1 VARRFFLRLPLI
13 ALAVVLLTVLA
24 APGQAPAR
32 PAASTDPVYP
42 FQDPSLSVAARVND
56 LLGRLTLDEKLGLL
70 HQSQKAIPRL
80 GIPYFKAG
88 TEALHGVAWSNDIDH
103 GWQQVL
109 ADRATVFPQAVGLA
123 STWDPDLVERVG
135 SAVGDEARAYNEI
148 NPRLWGLQLWAPVVN
163 LLRDPRWGR
172 NEEGYSEDPQLTGVM
187 STRFGHGLSGDD
199 PTYLKT
205 APVIKHFYAYN
216 NETNRSA
223 GSSNVPPRVKHEYD
237 LQAFRPAIEA
247 GAATGVMASY
257 NEVNGRPTHVDRD
270 LNDMV
275 RSWTDETLYNVSDA
289 WGPHAVTQ
297 AQHFYD
303 DETQAYASVLKAGL
317 DGFTVDDSNPDAM
330 IATLK
335 DALARGMLTESDI
348 DKAVRHVLTIRTR
361 LGHFDPDGGP
371 YAGTSPD
378 VLDSPAH
385 RQLNRKAAEEA
396 MVLLR
401 NDAGRLPLDPE
412 ATDKVAVVGPLSDT
426 LFSDWYGGTLPYAVT
441 PLDGIR
447 QRLGDAS
454 AVTGVEALDRVAL
467 KDSAT
472 GRYLTATGTGTGDS
486 VTATGTATPPTAAQW
501 DVNDWMADVSTLR
514 NAANGHYLTGNF
526 GPFNTS
532 ATTPSGWYVQ
542 QQFRFE
548 PQADGTV
555 LLQYVGFETNESWW
569 WIPGHYVTVAA
580 DGTVGT
586 GTRAEAAHF
595 EREVVSDGSDAA
607 AAAAASSDVAVVV
620 VGSNPFV
627 YGRENHDRASLALGT
642 SQQELI
648 KQVRLANP
656 NTIVVLESSYPTTI
670 AEQPDSLLW
679 TTHAGSETGN
689 AVAATIFGDHD
700 PSGRLTQ
707 TWYRSESDLPPDLSE
722 YDIAKTGQTYLYFD
736 GDPLYAF
743 GHGLSYTSFGYSHL
757 RPDRTAMGG
766 NGTVR
771 VSVDVTNTGHRAGSE
786 VVQLYSHQRTSR
798 DKRPLRELE
807 AFRRVTL
814 SPGQTETV
822 TFRLRGADLAHWDV
836 TRDRWVVET
845 SKYDLMVGS
854 ASDDIRR
861 QATIMV
867 NGETIP
873 PRNLSRPTR
882 AENFDDYDGITL
894 VPTTR
899 ETGTSV
905 ASGQASG
912 WVKYAG
918 SRTARGMK
926 LTASV
931 ARSAVGAGTL
941 EVRVG
946 SPTGPVVGTATVP
959 STGDPYS
966 YQEVTA
972 DVDTPGGVQDLY
984 LVLGP
989 GVRLADFTL
998 S

>member
-1 VARRFFLRLPLI
+1 MARRFPLRLPLTV
-13 ALAVVLLTVLA
+13 LVVVLLMVLA
-24 APGQAPAR
+24 APGGAPAR
-32 PAASTDPVYP
+32 PAAASGPAHP

-80 GIPYFKAG
+80 GIPYFKSG
-88 TEALHGVAWSNDIDH
+88 TEALHGVAWSNDIDN
-103 GWQQVL
+103 GWQQVF

-123 STWDPDLVERVG
+123 STWDPDLMERVG

-148 NPRLWGLQLWAPVVN
+148 NPSLWGLQLWAPVVN

-187 STRFGHGLSGDD
+187 STRYGRGLSGND
-199 PTYLKT
+199 PKYLKT
-205 APVIKHFYAYN
+205 APILKHFYAYN
-216 NETNRSA
+216 NETNRNGS
-223 GSSNVPPRVKHEYD
+223 SSNVPPRIKNEYD
-237 LQAFRPAIEA
+237 LRAFRPAIEA
-247 GAATGVMASY
+247 NAATGVMASY

-270 LNDMV
+270 LNDQV
-275 RSWTDETLYNVSDA
+275 RSWTDQTLYNVSDA

-297 AQHFYD
+297 SQHFYD

-317 DGFTVDDSNPDAM
+317 DGFTVDDSNPEPM

-335 DALARGMLTESDI
+335 DALARGLLTVSDI

-361 LGHFDPDGGP
+361 LGQFDPDGGP
-371 YAGTSPD
+371 FGGTSQD

-385 RQLNRKAAEEA
+385 RKLNREAAEDA

-401 NDAGRLPLDPE
+401 NKKLPLDPG
-412 ATDKVAVVGPLSDT
+412 ATHKVAVVGPLSDT
-426 LFSDWYGGTLPYAVT
+426 LFSDWYGSTLPYAVT
-441 PLDGIR
+441 PLEGIR
-447 QRLGDAS
+447 KRLGDAANVS
-454 AVTGVEALDRVAL
+454 GVEALDRVAL
-467 KDSAT
+467 KDSTT
-472 GRYLTATGTGTGDS
+472 GRYLAATGTNTIDM
-486 VTATGTATPPTAAQW
+486 VTATATDTSSDAAQW
-501 DVNDWMADVSTLR
+501 DVNDWMGDVSTLR
-514 NAANGHYLTGNF
+514 NADNGRYLTGSF
-526 GPFNTS
+526 GPYNTS

-555 LLQYVGFETNESWW
+555 LLRYVGYETNESWW
-569 WIPGHYVTVAA
+569 SLGDYVTVAA
-580 DGTVGT
+580 DGAVGT
-586 GTRAEAAHF
+586 GTKAQAAHF
-595 EREVVSDGSDAA
+595 ERKVTSDGSDAA
-607 AAAAASSDVAVVV
+607 AAAAASSDAAVVV

-627 YGRENHDRASLALGT
+627 YGRENHDRTSMALGA

-648 KQVRLANP
+648 KQVRRANP
-656 NTIVVLESSYPTTI
+656 NTIVVLESSYPTTM

-707 TWYRSESDLPPDLSE
+707 TWYGSESDLPPDLYE
-722 YDIAKTGQTYLYFD
+722 YDIAKTDQTYLYFR

-743 GHGLSYTSFGYSHL
+743 GHGLSYTSFDYSRL
-757 RPDRTAMGG
+757 RPDRTAMGSK
-766 NGTVR
+766 GTVR
-771 VSVDVTNTGHRAGSE
+771 VSVDVTNSGGRAGSE

-798 DKRPLRELE
+798 DKQPLRELE
-807 AFRRVTL
+807 AFRKVTL
-814 SPGQTETV
+814 SLGQTKTV
-822 TFRLRGADLAHWDV
+822 TFRVPAAELAHWDV

-845 SKYDLMVGS
+845 STYDLMVGS
-854 ASDDIRR
+854 ASDDIRLR
-861 QATIMV
+861 AAIKV

-873 PRNLSRPTR
+873 PRNLSRPTQ
-882 AENFDDYDGITL
+882 AENFDDYKGIDL

-905 ASGQASG
+905 ATDKSSG
-912 WVKYAG
+912 WVKYAS
-918 SRTARGMK
+918 SRTTRAMK
-926 LTASV
+926 LSASV
-931 ARSAVGAGTL
+931 ARSAGDAGTL

-946 SPTGPVVGTATVP
+946 SPTGPVVGKVTVP
-959 STGDPYS
+959 STGDRYS
-966 YQEVTA
+966 YRDVTA
-972 DVDTPGGVQDLY
+972 DVHAPGGVQDLY

>member
-1 VARRFFLRLPLI
+1 MARRFLLRLPVTV
-13 ALAVVLLTVLA
+13 LAVVLLTVLA
-24 APGQAPAR
+24 TAGGAPAR
-32 PAASTDPVYP
+32 PAASSGSGHP

-70 HQSQKAIPRL
+70 HQSQDAIPRL
-80 GIPYFKAG
+80 DIPYFKGG
-88 TEALHGVAWSNDIDH
+88 TEALHGVAWSNDIDN

-123 STWDPDLVERVG
+123 STWNPDLVERVG

-148 NPRLWGLQLWAPVVN
+148 NPRAWGLQLWAPVVN

-172 NEEGYSEDPQLTGVM
+172 NEEGYSEDPHLTGVV
-187 STRFGHGLSGDD
+187 STRYGRGLSGDH

-205 APVIKHFYAYN
+205 APVLKHFYAYN

-237 LQAFRPAIEA
+237 LEAFRPAIEA
-247 GAATGVMASY
+247 DAATGVMASY

-270 LNDMV
+270 LNDIV
-275 RSWTDETLYNVSDA
+275 RSWTDKTLFNVSDA
-289 WGPHAVTQ
+289 WGPHAITQ
-297 AQHFYD
+297 AQHFY
-303 DETQAYASVLKAGL
+303 ETETEAYASMLKAGL
-317 DGFTVDDSNPDAM
+317 DSFTVDDNRPGPM

-335 DALARGMLTESDI
+335 DALARGLLAESDI
-348 DKAVRHVLTIRTR
+348 DKAVRHVLSIRTR

-371 YAGTSPD
+371 YAGTSQD

-385 RQLNRKAAEEA
+385 RKLNRKAADEA

-401 NDAGRLPLDPE
+401 NKKLPLDPG

-426 LFSDWYGGTLPYAVT
+426 LFSDWYGGALPYEVT

-447 QRLGDAS
+447 KRLGDAATVS
-454 AVTGVEALDRVAL
+454 GVEALDRVAL
-467 KDSAT
+467 KDSTT
-472 GRYLTATGTGTGDS
+472 GRYLTATGTGPGDA
-486 VTATGTATPPTAAQW
+486 VTATATDAPSTAAQW
-501 DVNDWMADVSTLR
+501 DVNDWMGDVSTLR
-514 NAANGHYLTGNF
+514 NAANDRYLTGNF

-532 ATTPSGWYVQ
+532 AKAPSGWYVQ
-542 QQFRFE
+542 QQFEFE
-548 PQADGTV
+548 PQEDGTV
-555 LLQYVGFETNESWW
+555 LLRYVGLETNESWW
-569 WIPGHYVTVAA
+569 SLGDYVTVAA

-586 GTRAEAAHF
+586 GTRAQAAHF
-595 EREVVSDGSDAA
+595 EREVTKDGSDAA
-607 AAAAASSDVAVVV
+607 AAAAASSDAAVVV

-627 YGRENHDRASLALGT
+627 YGREIHDRTSMALGK

-648 KQVRLANP
+648 KHVRRANP
-656 NTIVVLESSYPTTI
+656 NTIVVLESSYPATM

-689 AVAATIFGDHD
+689 AVAATIFGDNN

-722 YDIAKTGQTYLYFD
+722 YDIAKTDQTYLYFR

-743 GHGLSYTSFGYSHL
+743 GHGLSYTSFDYSRL
-757 RPDRTAMGG
+757 RPDRTAVGG
-766 NGTVR
+766 KGSVR
-771 VSVDVTNTGHRAGSE
+771 VSVDVTNSGDRAGSE

-807 AFRRVTL
+807 AFRKVTL
-814 SPGQTETV
+814 SPGQTKTV
-822 TFRLRGADLAHWDV
+822 TFRMRAAELAHWDV

-845 SKYDLMVGS
+845 STYDLMVGS

-861 QATIMV
+861 RATIKV

-873 PRNLSRPTR
+873 PRNLSRTTR
-882 AENFDDYDGITL
+882 AENFDDYKDVEL

-905 ASGQASG
+905 ATGKSSG
-912 WVKYAG
+912 WVKYT
-918 SRTARGMK
+918 SSKTTRTMK
-926 LTASV
+926 LSASV
-931 ARSAVGAGTL
+931 ARSAGDAGTL

-946 SPTGPVVGTATVP
+946 SPTGPVVGKVTVP

-966 YQEVTA
+966 YRDVTA
-972 DVDTPGGVQDLY
+972 DVQAPGGVQDLY
-984 LVLGP
+984 LVLSP
-989 GVRLADFTL
+989 GVRLAEFTL